1 MKKKKGI
8 RIKKGNK
15 NMYDGD
21 LKDKWKMN
29 VKGASMNDT
38 HLTGI
43 TCMEGEG

>member
-1 MKKKKGI
+1 MLTIPSFLHPIKLPGEIYWLKKK
-8 RIKKGNK
+8 R
-15 NMYDGD
+15 
-21 LKDKWKMN
+21 KMN